1 MHSDAVSW
9 FSCSVWGG
17 GRRTRV
23 LVTWRWRVGMGNS
36 ALKAHLETSQKT
48 GVFQLTGKGLL
59 EFPEDLQRLS
69 GNLRTVNLSDNKIE
83 VLPPFIGVFL
93 VLKSLTLNCNKLTS
107 LPEEIGKLRKL
118 ETLHLNGNQLRS
130 LPASVGGLAA
140 LRTLGLSANRFR
152 EVPTGLGTLRHLDLL
167 DLSRNHI
174 QTVPAS
180 VGELQAIE
188 INLNQNQ
195 ISTVSPEVSRSPR
208 LKVLRLEENCL
219 ELSSVPLSLLSQ
231 SQVSLLALEGN
242 LFEIKMMRDLEGYD
256 KYMERFTATKKKFA

>member
-1 MHSDAVSW
+1 MKENGPLWLILWV
-9 FSCSVWGG
+9 
-17 GRRTRV
+17 T
-23 LVTWRWRVGMGNS
+23 LVCTHIS
-36 ALKAHLETSQKT
+36 HA
-48 GVFQLTGKGLL
+48 
-59 EFPEDLQRLS
+59 
-69 GNLRTVNLSDNKIE
+69 
-83 VLPPFIGVFL
+83 
-93 VLKSLTLNCNKLTS
+93 S

-152 EVPTGLGTLRHLDLL
+152 EVPAGLGTLRHLDLL

-256 KYMERFTATKKKFA
+256 KLKLVVEWELRDDNNKDYFCFKFPVQITS